1 MPEMLLLSGLDFFS
15 FFSFFSF
22 LFIGVTM
29 DDERS
34 VLLEQIG
41 FPLFTC
47 RVAFC
52 LAAPFL
58 VGDMVMF
65 FIF

>member
-1 MPEMLLLSGLDFFS
+1 MLLPEMLLLSGLD

-47 RVAFC
+47 
-52 LAAPFL
+52 
-58 VGDMVMF
+58 
-65 FIF
+65 

>member
-1 MPEMLLLSGLDFFS
+1 MLLPEMLLLSGLDFFS

-41 FPLFTC
+41 LPLFTC
-47 RVAFC
+47 
-52 LAAPFL
+52 
-58 VGDMVMF
+58 
-65 FIF
+65 